1 MSKPK
6 QVNLPNPLR
15 NPLIVLET
23 VADLKEMVDAA
34 KKESADA
41 GRTMRDRRKFQ
52 RIDVFLKE
60 LEAVSEARA
69 GDQI

>member
-41 GRTMRDRRKFQ
+41 GRQLRDRRKFQ